1 MNTRRIMQKFLLQ
14 SSVGVVRYI
23 IVSSS
28 RGCGIYI
35 HEVLKALNMSNKFTR
50 VVDVTLLEI

>member
-14 SSVGVVRYI
+14 GSVGVVRYI

-28 RGCGIYI
+28 RVCDIYI
-35 HEVLKALNMSNKFTR
+35 HEVLK
-50 VVDVTLLEI
+50 LLT

>member
-14 SSVGVVRYI
+14 GSDRVVRYI

-28 RGCGIYI
+28 RVCGIYI
-35 HEVLKALNMSNKFTR
+35 YAVLK
-50 VVDVTLLEI
+50 LLT